1 MKRLALSALLAAS
14 ALAAPAAHAVVVG
27 GIVSTD
33 ARWPAAAAGYDR
45 MTFYDQVVQDGGA
58 RSNYY
63 WANQFWFVGGD
74 GGYIG
79 LQNRAGQHWLNF
91 SIWLASGWDPASRAA
106 CNHFSHEGSGV
117 QCQLKWDWKTGH
129 KYKVEVA
136 RASNRVTGTVTDL
149 MTGDSVAVATIL
161 IPTGW
166 SGFKNT
172 TVSFVEEYSQGD
184 NQLASCSA
192 IGAQSS
198 VFHLPVANGNL
209 PASSQTTKTYG
220 NCNDRNIAH
229 AACDAGGKCV
239 NIVGDLGGY
248 PSPAQ

>member
-1 MKRLALSALLAAS
+1 MHKLVPFGLIAAC

-33 ARWPAAAAGYDR
+33 ARWPANSAGYER
-45 MTFYDQVVQDGGA
+45 IAFYDQVSQDGGA

-79 LQNRAGQHWLNF
+79 LQNRSGQHWLNF
-91 SIWLASGWDPASRAA
+91 SIWLASGWDPASRAS

-136 RASNRVTGTVTDL
+136 RSGNRVTGTVTDL
-149 MTGDSVAVATIL
+149 MSGANVAVATIL
-161 IPTGW
+161 VPAAWG
-166 SGFKNT
+166 GFKNQ
-172 TVSFVEEYSQGD
+172 TVSFVEEYSQGSG
-184 NQLASCSA
+184 QLASCSV

-198 VFHLPVANGNL
+198 VFYLPVANGNV
-209 PASSQTTKTYG
+209 PASSQATRTYG
-220 NCNDRNIAH
+220 NCNNRNIAH
-229 AACDAGGKCV
+229 AACDAGGKCI
-239 NIVGDLGGY
+239 NIVGDLGGFA
-248 PSPAQ
+248 SPVE